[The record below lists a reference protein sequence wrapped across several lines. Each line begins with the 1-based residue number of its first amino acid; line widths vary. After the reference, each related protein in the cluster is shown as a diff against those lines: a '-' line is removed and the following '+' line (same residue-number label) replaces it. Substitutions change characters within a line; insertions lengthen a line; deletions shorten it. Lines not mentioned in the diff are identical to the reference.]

1 MAFVLVER
9 RNTAAVVDLRALAD
23 RTVGAG
29 LVAAA
34 TSTFALF
41 SVLLLVSLDLQVV
54 GGFSG
59 LHTAAVFTP
68 MTLVMV
74 LAGPRGGR
82 WAARSG
88 ALPVLV
94 TGLLVAAVA
103 LAALDATLGR
113 PVPGCRSRRCWR

>member
-1 MAFVLVER
+1 
-9 RNTAAVVDLRALAD
+9 
-23 RTVGAG
+23 

-74 LAGPRGGR
+74 LAGPAGGR
-82 WAARSG
+82 WAARG
-88 ALPVLV
+88 GPRPVLV
-94 TGLLVAAVA
+94 SGLVIAAVA

-113 PVPGCRSRRCWR
+113 PVRGVPVALPPPAMGAGLGLGGAPSAVVVLGRP